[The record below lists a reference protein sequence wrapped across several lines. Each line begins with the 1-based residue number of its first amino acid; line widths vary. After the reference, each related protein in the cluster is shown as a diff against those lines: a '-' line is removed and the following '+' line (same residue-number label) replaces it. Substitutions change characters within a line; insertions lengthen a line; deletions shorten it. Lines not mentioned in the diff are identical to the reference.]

1 MTERYAGPVDKLV
14 AREDRRM
21 DRPVVCVLSMADP
34 NIFPALHHL
43 ASGLAAEGAEVYFV
57 GRHEPGDT
65 GVNDRRVTWVDVP
78 RVGRLGRRIPG
89 FRSNYHGVFG
99 ILRAIEP
106 DWIVAQHEYIVPGLI
121 YKLTRCSRK
130 TKVAMYFAD
139 YNTNRWYTRIAKR
152 LSRQI
157 DVYVDVCDMRLQWR
171 HKEWP
176 EMRAMPF
183 VIRNAP
189 QRRPDTAH
197 EPHQNATRIV
207 FTSSK
212 YVLGLNRDRLS
223 RFLSRL
229 CEHGISVDWY
239 LPGAD
244 EVRSLARSLTAHPL
258 YTVHGPV
265 EKSGLIGTLAG
276 YDVGL
281 HWAPMAEKDFDPEY
295 FYSAASNKIGEYIA
309 AGLVVAH
316 AGNPGLSYLPEE
328 ICAVFD
334 PTDPEA
340 GANRLAAVLSDR
352 AAVERKRQAA
362 LRYHDEEMNFAA
374 QAASLIRHV
383 IGEPPGE

>member
-1 MTERYAGPVDKLV
+1 
-14 AREDRRM
+14 M
-21 DRPVVCVLSMADP
+21 DRPVVCVVSTANP

-43 ASGLAAEGAEVYFV
+43 ASGLSAEGAAVYFV
-57 GRHEPGDT
+57 CRFEPKETGAGDR
-65 GVNDRRVTWVDVP
+65 GVNWIEIPPVS
-78 RVGRLGRRIPG
+78 RLGGKIPG

-99 ILRAIEP
+99 IFRSLRP
-106 DWIVAQHEYIVPGLI
+106 DWIIAQHEYFVPGLL
-121 YKLTRCSRK
+121 YKATRRSHK
-130 TKVAMYFAD
+130 PGIGMYFAD
-139 YNTNRWYTRIAKR
+139 YFHHRWYTRIANR
-152 LSRQI
+152 MSRQI
-157 DVYVDVCDMRLQWR
+157 DMYIDVCDMRLQWR
-171 HKEWP
+171 RKEWP
-176 EMRAMPF
+176 NMRAVPF
-183 VIRNAP
+183 VIRQAP
-189 QRRPDTAH
+189 HRRSHALY
-197 EPHQNATRIV
+197 EQHQGPTRIV

-229 CEHGISVDWY
+229 CGHGIAVDWY

-265 EKSGLIGTLAG
+265 EKAGLIGTLAG

-295 FYSAASNKIGEYIA
+295 FHSAASNKIGEYIA

-316 AGNPGLSYLPEE
+316 TGNPGLSYLPEE
-328 ICAVFD
+328 VCAVFD

-340 GANRLAAVLSDR
+340 GADQLAAALSDR

-362 LRYHDEEMNFAA
+362 LRYHLEEMNFET
-374 QAASLIRHV
+374 QAAPFIRHV
-383 IGEPPGE
+383 LGAPAPTRTALRHGAT